1 MKEHELRTIQVAV
14 AESAAAARENAGYS
28 GSWGD
33 GGASAAEERL
43 RVWLDGV
50 NYATTGVTAVYG
62 ELLHRA
68 SVEADPE
75 YAEYQRLKEKFKT

>member
-1 MKEHELRTIQVAV
+1 MNSEDLKIIQNAV
-14 AESAAAARENAGYS
+14 TESAAAARENAGYS

-50 NYATTGVTAVYG
+50 NYATTGVTTVYG
-62 ELLHRA
+62 DLLKR
-68 SVEADPE
+68 ERERFDPE
-75 YAEYQRLKEKFKT
+75 YAEYLRLKDKFK